1 MITNI
6 IRKFK
11 KFYFIFGAMRCNKWG
26 ESFIKR
32 IGIVESLKVLCFMD
46 IRFLSS
52 LKARTCSVL
61 ESWWYSKCISV
72 YGFNP
77 FAAADFSAICAWQ
90 TADSLSADV
99 TGGETFYWCKMCRNC
114 RYNGWSLKTFKL
126 YTINSFFELY
136 YIDITW
142 EGLIFQNFVINT
154 WKYNRI

>member
-1 MITNI
+1 MQQVGW
-6 IRKFK
+6 
-11 KFYFIFGAMRCNKWG
+11 KFYKKNWNSWKF
-26 ESFIKR
+26 ESP
-32 IGIVESLKVLCFMD
+32 CFMD
-46 IRFLSS
+46 IRFLNS

-114 RYNGWSLKTFKL
+114 RCNGWSLKTFKL
-126 YTINSFFELY
+126 YAMKPFFFELY
-136 YIDITW
+136 YISCG
-142 EGLIFQNFVINT
+142 GLIFQNFVINI